1 MRHPVRGVSSNYTL
15 KLAEA
20 ALAQG
25 VNPTTT
31 ENTMASKSR
40 SRTQDGDDMTGDA
53 AQAVRDS
60 AQKIWLAGLGA
71 FERAKTE
78 GPRMFETLV
87 EQGRNMGAR
96 AVGMA
101 DEALKNVREANYAG
115 NRWDK
120 LEQVFEERVS
130 KSLSRLG
137 VLTTREVEDLAKQVR
152 DLNESVQ
159 NLMAGAAARA
169 TGATGAKAGGGKRR
183 ATRKSSVRKG
193 GAKAK
198 AGGAKKARASRASRA
213 PRA

>member
-1 MRHPVRGVSSNYTL
+1 
-15 KLAEA
+15 
-20 ALAQG
+20 
-25 VNPTTT
+25 
-31 ENTMASKSR
+31 MASKSR
-40 SRTQDGDDMTGDA
+40 SRTQGSDDNGGDA
-53 AQAVRDS
+53 TQAIRDS

-101 DEALKNVREANYAG
+101 DDALKNMREANYAG

-137 VLTTREVEDLAKQVR
+137 VLTTREVEELSRQVR
-152 DLNESVQ
+152 ELNESVQ
-159 NLMAGAAARA
+159 NLMTGAAERAKQAA
-169 TGATGAKAGGGKRR
+169 TGGTGRKRGS
-183 ATRKSSVRKG
+183 TRKSSARKG
-193 GAKAK
+193 TAKA
-198 AGGAKKARASRASRA
+198 ATGGAKKRRASRASRA

>member
-1 MRHPVRGVSSNYTL
+1 
-15 KLAEA
+15 
-20 ALAQG
+20 
-25 VNPTTT
+25 
-31 ENTMASKSR
+31 MARQSR
-40 SRTQDGDDMTGDA
+40 SRSGSSADDEAGDA
-53 AQAVRDS
+53 SQAIRES

-96 AVGMA
+96 AVGAA
-101 DEALKNVREANYAG
+101 DEALKSMREANYAG

-137 VLTTREVEDLAKQVR
+137 VLTTREVEELSRQVR
-152 DLNESVQ
+152 ELNQSVQ
-159 NLMAGAAARA
+159 SMMSAAAGRA
-169 TGATGAKAGGGKRR
+169 PGGGAKTAKAAKARR
-183 ATRKSSVRKG
+183 G
-193 GAKAK
+193 GARKAK
-198 AGGAKKARASRASRA
+198 AGARKAGAKSARAAGGAKRRASRASRA

>member
-1 MRHPVRGVSSNYTL
+1 
-15 KLAEA
+15 
-20 ALAQG
+20 
-25 VNPTTT
+25 
-31 ENTMASKSR
+31 MASKSR
-40 SRTQDGDDMTGDA
+40 SRSQTSEDNAADA
-53 AQAVRDS
+53 TQAVRDS

-87 EQGRNMGAR
+87 EQGRTMGAR

-101 DEALKNVREANYAG
+101 DDALRNMREANYAG

-137 VLTTREVEDLAKQVR
+137 VLTTREVEDLSRQVR
-152 DLNESVQ
+152 ELNESVQ
-159 NLMAGAAARA
+159 NLMGAAAARA
-169 TGATGAKAGGGKRR
+169 TGTGTGRAKARGGAKRKAG
-183 ATRKSSVRKG
+183 ARKG
-193 GAKAK
+193 GAGSSKRGAAKAK
-198 AGGAKKARASRASRA
+198 ASRGSRA